1 MGWNLRR
8 VRCASNSA
16 AFPMKKAFGR
26 RYMSHVNCDPVD
38 LVFSTTLLQKAFVAV
53 GKLVACVTWH
63 MSQ

>member
-1 MGWNLRR
+1 MEPSSSEMRCQLRR
-8 VRCASNSA
+8 ISDAEKSI
-16 AFPMKKAFGR
+16 P